1 MMTHFQVTELENQEK
16 IDEDTKAAITAH
28 IWVSFTD
35 LYKEV
40 VTHDEQQLKRK
51 RGQKKDNKV

>member
-1 MMTHFQVTELENQEK
+1 MMTHFQVTELENQER
-16 IDEDTKAAITAH
+16 IDEDTKAEITAE

-51 RGQKKDNKV
+51 GGRKKDNKV

>member
-16 IDEDTKAAITAH
+16 IDEDTQAEITAQ

-35 LYKEV
+35 LYEEV

-51 RGQKKDNKV
+51 RGRKKDNKV

>member
-1 MMTHFQVTELENQEK
+1 MMTHFQVTELENQER
-16 IDEDTKAAITAH
+16 IDEDTKAEITAE

-51 RGQKKDNKV
+51 RGRKKDNKV

>member
-16 IDEDTKAAITAH
+16 IDEDTKAAITAQ

-40 VTHDEQQLKRK
+40 VTHDGQQLKRK
-51 RGQKKDNKV
+51 RGRKKDNKV